1 MADAPKTVTLSV
13 NDVLQGLIDG
23 LQASKNLIV
32 SVSSGGVDIIQEGAI
47 KANGKIDEAID
58 VLQKMMLGD

>member
-1 MADAPKTVTLSV
+1 MAAPKTVTLSV

-58 VLQKMMLGD
+58 TLQKMMLGD